1 VQFDVTK
8 GPKPLQAENIQAIA
22 SRSSFEISTSF
33 LIVRFQQNQRESLV
47 TNVFVGN
54 LDITV
59 TDQQLRELFAPH
71 GTVETITIVKDRD
84 TGEPR
89 GMAFVEMTHA
99 SEAQSAISAVGG
111 TMLNGRPMTVNEARP
126 KIQPDP
132 ARDSGSRDH
141 RRHRT

>member
-1 VQFDVTK
+1 MD
-8 GPKPLQAENIQAIA
+8 
-22 SRSSFEISTSF
+22 
-33 LIVRFQQNQRESLV
+33 LV

-59 TDQQLRELFAPH
+59 TEQQLRELFAVH
-71 GTVETITIVKDRD
+71 GIVQSITIVKDRD

-89 GMAFVEMTHA
+89 GIAFVEMTQA
-99 SEAQSAISAVGG
+99 REAHGAISALNG

>member
-1 VQFDVTK
+1 MSARSCEGRST
-8 GPKPLQAENIQAIA
+8 
-22 SRSSFEISTSF
+22 SRSPSQSPRSF
-33 LIVRFQQNQRESLV
+33 LIARFREDQEENELV
-47 TNVFVGN
+47 TNIFVGN

-59 TDQQLRELFAPH
+59 TEQQLRELFATH
-71 GTVETITIVKDRD
+71 GAVETITIVKDRD

-89 GMAFVEMTHA
+89 GMAFVEMTQA
-99 SEAQSAISAVGG
+99 KEAQGAISALSG